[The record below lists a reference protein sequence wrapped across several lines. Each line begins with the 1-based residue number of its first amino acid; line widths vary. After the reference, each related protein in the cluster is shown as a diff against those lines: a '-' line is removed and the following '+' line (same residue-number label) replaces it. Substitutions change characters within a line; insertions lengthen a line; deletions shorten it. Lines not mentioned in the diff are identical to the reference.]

1 MFENSPK
8 QPATEQ
14 EPQMKSYKSS
24 LDQVVDYL
32 EQRTNEMRQR
42 RLESK
47 EQTLEEIAT
56 NVGDLFRGFN
66 FFKEKGASLKTI
78 GKETINNILKN
89 PGSWEDFL
97 TQGAANA
104 PKTVAEHMRE
114 ELEKKAEIKSKTVK
128 SLLNVEEEEQRLAA
142 MRANLEAA
150 EVLLQDRKRVLTEG
164 QKFDTIDNTESL
176 KNKGEQMATHR
187 RESGQRAAEGFF
199 ANLFGS
205 L

>member
-89 PGSWEDFL
+89 LDNNKPD
-97 TQGAANA
+97 
-104 PKTVAEHMRE
+104 
-114 ELEKKAEIKSKTVK
+114 
-128 SLLNVEEEEQRLAA
+128 
-142 MRANLEAA
+142 
-150 EVLLQDRKRVLTEG
+150 TE
-164 QKFDTIDNTESL
+164 NTETLFFLKSGDTDFRKPVCLRYSGNHLFAKRQIGFSL
-176 KNKGEQMATHR
+176 AVPPAKEKEKF
-187 RESGQRAAEGFF
+187 SVSSVP
-199 ANLFGS
+199 LW
-205 L
+205 